1 MRYLKHLIVAFFI
14 VLVAISTSAQIVTT
28 DPQSIIADILED
40 ISSASEEEV
49 DLDGL
54 AEDLIFLTENPI
66 NLNATSQTELSKLI
80 FLSDF
85 QIASLLDY
93 VKTQGEMLSI
103 YEIQMVYGFDFKD
116 VQRLLP
122 FVTIGPSDK
131 KTAPRLRYGRN
142 DMFIRTKS
150 LIETQKGYTPA
161 PENDPLATR
170 YKGDKMSLYTRYT
183 FRTQRN
189 FQAGFV
195 AEKDAGEEF
204 FRGSNPYGFDHYS
217 FHAQLSDIGNLKT
230 LVVGDFNAEFGQ
242 GLTLWTSASFGK
254 SPDVMGYRKRG
265 RGLIRSSSTNENQ
278 FLRGAGATVKYRNF
292 YISAF
297 GSYKKIDANI
307 SDSLIDG
314 EVMFSSMP
322 NSGLHRTPSEI
333 KNKKTLGEMVVGGN
347 VNTSW
352 KNVRLGTTAS
362 LVNLQGV
369 FEGSSQL
376 YRQYEPPLNNRLNIG
391 TDISFAIG
399 NHLLYGE
406 AATTIGHGAGI
417 IAGGLFRLHPLLNV
431 SILGRTYAK
440 DYSPYY
446 TSALSEGTGSANED
460 GMLFAFTLK
469 PIKHWEISGYADY
482 FSSSWLRYNVSAPSR
497 GHEYLIQASY
507 SPRSTTNFN
516 LRYRYKQKEKNV
528 TIDTT
533 QVRWLLPYSNQS
545 LRFHCAFSPSRI
557 IELKSRIEFS
567 WYNIEGSVTERGMLM
582 YQDVSYRPQSIPLV
596 LTARFAIFD
605 TDGYNARIYAYENDV
620 LYSFSIP
627 AYYSQGTRFYIIGK
641 YSIGKK
647 VDLWL
652 RYAQTYFTNTTSIGS
667 GLDLIN
673 GPTRSD
679 IRAQIRLRF

>member
-1 MRYLKHLIVAFFI
+1 MRHLKHLIVAFFI
-14 VLVAISTSAQIVTT
+14 VIVAIRSSAQVVTA

-66 NLNATSQTELSKLI
+66 NLNATSQTELAKLI

-93 VKTQGEMLSI
+93 IKNQGEMLSI

-116 VQRLLP
+116 VQRMLP
-122 FVTIGPSDK
+122 FVTIRPSDK
-131 KTAPRLRYGRN
+131 KPITGFKFGRS
-142 DMFIRTKS
+142 DMFVRAKS
-150 LIETQKGYTPA
+150 LIETQKGYTPI
-161 PENDPLATR
+161 PENDPQASR
-170 YKGDKMSLYTRYT
+170 YKGNKMSLYTRYT
-183 FRTQRN
+183 FRTQKN

-204 FRGSNPYGFDHYS
+204 FSGSNPYGFDHYS

-265 RGLIRSSSTNENQ
+265 RGLLRSSSTNENQ
-278 FLRGAGATVKYRNF
+278 FLRGAGATVKYGKF

-322 NSGLHRTPSEI
+322 TSGLHRTTNEI
-333 KNKKTLGEMVVGGN
+333 KNKKTLGEMVIGGN
-347 VNTSW
+347 VNSSW
-352 KNVRLGTTAS
+352 KNVRMGATAS
-362 LVNLQGV
+362 LVNIQGA

-376 YRQYEPPLNNRLNIG
+376 YRQFEPPLKNRLNIG
-391 TDISFAIG
+391 TDISFALG
-399 NHLLYGE
+399 NHLLYSE
-406 AATTIGHGAGI
+406 AATTAGHGAGI
-417 IAGGLFRLHPLLNV
+417 IAGGLFRLHPLMNV
-431 SILGRTYAK
+431 SILGRSYAK
-440 DYSPYY
+440 DYSAYY
-446 TSALSEGTGSANED
+446 TAALSEGTGSSNEN
-460 GMLFAFTLK
+460 GLLFAFNFK
-469 PIKHWEISGYADY
+469 PIKHWEVSGYADY
-482 FSSSWLRYNVSAPSR
+482 FASSWLRFNVSAPSR

-507 SPRSTTNFN
+507 SPRSNTSFN
-516 LRYRYKQKEKNV
+516 LRYRFKQKEKNV
-528 TIDTT
+528 TIDTA
-533 QVRWLLPYSNQS
+533 QVRWLLPYNNQS
-545 LRFHCAFSPSRI
+545 LRFHCAFSPSRS

-567 WYNIEGSVTERGMLM
+567 WYEIEGSPSEKGLLL
-582 YQDVSYRPQSIPLV
+582 YQDVSFRPQSLPLV
-596 LTARFAIFD
+596 ITARFAIFD
-605 TDGYNARIYAYENDV
+605 TDGYNSRIYAYENDV